1 MRIILK
7 QKKLCFQNYKLR
19 CSLGKRG
26 ISNKKKEG
34 DFKTPRG
41 KFKFK
46 YILYRKDRI
55 NNIYSKLQK
64 IVIKKNM
71 GWCDDT
77 SSKYYNK
84 RITFPFNGTAEK
96 LWLKNNIYDIILVIN
111 YNLNP
116 IIKNKG
122 SAIFLHLASKNYQ
135 PTKGCIAINKKDMQI
150 LLSKINKKSRLIID

>member
-34 DFKTPRG
+34 DFKTPKG

-46 YILYRKDRI
+46 YILYRKDRTT
-55 NNIYSKLQK
+55 NLYSKLKK

-71 GWCDDT
+71 GWCDDAN
-77 SSKYYNK
+77 SKYYNK

-96 LWLKNNIYDIILVIN
+96 LWLKKNTYDIILIIN
-111 YNLNP
+111 YNLSP

-122 SAIFLHLASKNYQ
+122 SAIFLHIVKNNYL
-135 PTKGCIAINKKDMQI
+135 PTEGCIAINKRDMK
-150 LLSKINKKSRLIID
+150 LLITKINKNTEIEIN